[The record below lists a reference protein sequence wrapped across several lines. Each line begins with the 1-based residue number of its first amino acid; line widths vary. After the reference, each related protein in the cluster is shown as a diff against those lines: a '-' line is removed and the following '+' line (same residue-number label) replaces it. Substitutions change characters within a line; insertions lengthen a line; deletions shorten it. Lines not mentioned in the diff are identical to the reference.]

1 LNVERVELSP
11 AAQTEMPRLV
21 SNRPIVV
28 VALNLPNVRVWAH
41 RVIRAGAALQS
52 FWSEADVA

>member
-1 LNVERVELSP
+1 MNVERVELSP

-21 SNRPIVV
+21 SNWPIVV
-28 VALNLPNVRVWAH
+28 VALPNVRVWAH